1 MLQQNVLHHPAPKIN
16 RTRTL
21 FVGPMALTPERK
33 HLLGMTKEGNAATS
47 NKVSFQRYLEEIQ
60 SSRYILSPN
69 GDRPECYRHY
79 EAIGMGT
86 IPVTQLDSIHYRH
99 LQNAVIYSNTE
110 WKNTTALEEQ
120 LLLEGRRRSRP
131 SITTTHN
138 GDDHRVMVLEE
149 YWMEYV
155 ERVVGRPLRWWDRKR
170 GRASLLEDLE
180 LTTTKITRTTA
191 G

>member
-1 MLQQNVLHHPAPKIN
+1 MLQQNVLQHPALNNN
-16 RTRTL
+16 RTRIL
-21 FVGPMALTPERK
+21 FLGPMALTPERQ
-33 HLLGMTKEGNAATS
+33 HLLGMTGVVNSSKL
-47 NKVSFQRYLEEIQ
+47 SFTRYLEEIQ

-86 IPVTQLDSIHYRH
+86 IPVTQLDSVRYRH
-99 LQNAVIYSNTE
+99 LQGAVIYANAE
-110 WKNTTALEEQ
+110 WKNMTALEEQ
-120 LLLEGRRRSRP
+120 LLEGRLRP
-131 SITTTHN
+131 STTHDD
-138 GDDHRVMVLEE
+138 DDHRAMVLEE

-170 GRASLLEDLE
+170 GRPSLIEDLE
-180 LTTTKITRTTA
+180 LTTTTT